1 MSPRRRHAQDAH
13 ATKKT
18 CAGCACHEN
27 VFGHRKKLEFL
38 RSKISECVGQQP
50 GRALRLLDVGCSNGQ
65 YVTIHLGDLGVS
77 ILAIDP
83 HEPSIRYAREH
94 NPYPETIEFRV
105 ATVDQLPED
114 EKFDIVVMGDVLEH
128 LENPGALLDSVRQRL
143 TADGIVLVSIPNGW
157 GPFEIENALDK
168 RGCLAP
174 SYLLFR
180 ALCALKGFLTRR
192 GRVPKRA
199 DREAAYAHECGHVQF
214 WTLGAFRRLLADHGF
229 EIGEM
234 RKGPWLGALCTS
246 TWWGRSR
253 RFCLWNARMGDFL
266 PSWAV
271 SAWYFAARLR

>member
-1 MSPRRRHAQDAH
+1 MPRRRHGEDAH

-18 CAGCACHEN
+18 RAGCACHEN

-38 RSKISECVGQQP
+38 RLKISEYVGQHQ

-83 HEPSIRYAREH
+83 HEPSILHAREH
-94 NPYPETIEFRV
+94 NPYPERIEFRV
-105 ATVDQLPED
+105 ATVDQLPGD
-114 EKFDIVVMGDVLEH
+114 EKFDIVVMSDVLEH
-128 LENPGALLDSVRQRL
+128 LEDPGALLDSARERL
-143 TADGIVLVSIPNGW
+143 TEDGVILVSIPNGW

-180 ALCALKGFLTRR
+180 AFSALKGFLTGRR
-192 GRVPKRA
+192 RVSGSGGGEEP
-199 DREAAYAHECGHVQF
+199 YAHECGHVQF
-214 WTLGAFRRLLADHGF
+214 WTLGAFRRLLTDHGF
-229 EIGEM
+229 EMREM
-234 RKGPWLGALCTS
+234 RNGPWMGALCTS

-253 RFCLWNARMGDFL
+253 RFCEWNARMGSLL

-271 SAWYFAARLR
+271 STWYFAARLR